1 MSSPWTSPDPTQY
14 DLGHADAVPPQNGQA
29 AQAPQP
35 AYPGPSG
42 QPAYPGPS
50 GQPAYPGPSGQP
62 AYPGPSGQPAFA
74 PPGAGPAGVA
84 APQPAYAAP
93 DTPGNS
99 APTASG
105 YSQASTW
112 SWAPK
117 PGIIPL
123 RPLTLTDLFS
133 GSFSALRKNPSV
145 LFGFTII
152 VMTVVALL
160 SLAGTMLPL
169 FSFTSL
175 MSNDLDPQA
184 SSKALLDSAYL
195 SVVSTIVG
203 YIALLAGSFLAGTVL
218 DGVLSVAVS
227 QLVIGKKITF
237 KQSWALVKPRLWSM
251 LGASFLSMLAVGSP
265 LLVLVILFF
274 MSLYSGP
281 GSDAF
286 FSLFGLLLALS
297 VPVVLASYVISIRF
311 LYAPVCAVLEEK
323 GPIEAVKRSWALTS
337 GSFWVTLGRVI
348 LINVVVGFIAG
359 LIVQVIGII
368 AAIVMFTILGDP
380 SDPSNVW
387 STIILYGV
395 ISALQMLAYSLV
407 VPILAAYQ
415 TLMYVDEKIRKE
427 NFAPLL
433 AHASQG

>member
-50 GQPAYPGPSGQP
+50 GQPA
-62 AYPGPSGQPAFA
+62 FT

-184 SSKALLDSAYL
+184 SSKVLLDSAYL

-274 MSLYSGP
+274 MSLYSWP

-286 FSLFGLLLALS
+286 FSLFGLLLALAL
-297 VPVVLASYVISIRF
+297 PVVLVSYVISIRF
-311 LYAPVCAVLEEK
+311 LYTPICAVLEEK

-359 LIVQVIGII
+359 LIVQIIGII
-368 AAIVMFTILGDP
+368 AVIFMFTILGDP
-380 SDPSNVW
+380 SSDPSTVW
-387 STIILYGV
+387 STIMLYGV

>member
-35 AYPGPSG
+35 VYPGPSG
-42 QPAYPGPS
+42 QPAFAPPGA
-50 GQPAYPGPSGQP
+50 GPAGVAAP
-62 AYPGPSGQPAFA
+62 QPAFA

>member
-29 AQAPQP
+29 AQAP
-35 AYPGPSG
+35 

-218 DGVLSVAVS
+218 DGVLSVAIS

-251 LGASFLSMLAVGSP
+251 LGASLLSMLAVGSP

-274 MSLYSGP
+274 MSLYSWP

-286 FSLFGLLLALS
+286 FSLFGLLLALAL
-297 VPVVLASYVISIRF
+297 PVVLVSYVISIRF
-311 LYAPVCAVLEEK
+311 LYAPICAVLEEK

-359 LIVQVIGII
+359 MIVQIIGII
-368 AAIVMFTILGDP
+368 AAIFMFTILEASS
-380 SDPSNVW
+380 SDPSTVW

>member
-35 AYPGPSG
+35 AYPGP
-42 QPAYPGPS
+42 P
-50 GQPAYPGPSGQP
+50 
-62 AYPGPSGQPAFA
+62 GQPAFA

-323 GPIEAVKRSWALTS
+323 GPIEGVKRSWALTS

>member
-29 AQAPQP
+29 AQAP
-35 AYPGPSG
+35 
-42 QPAYPGPS
+42 
-50 GQPAYPGPSGQP
+50 QPAYPGPSGQP

-286 FSLFGLLLALS
+286 FSLFGRLLALS

>member
-42 QPAYPGPS
+42 QPV
-50 GQPAYPGPSGQP
+50 
-62 AYPGPSGQPAFA
+62 YPGPSGQPAFA

-175 MSNDLDPQA
+175 MGDLDPQA
-184 SSKALLDSAYL
+184 SSKALLDSAYM

-265 LLVLVILFF
+265 LLVLVIFFF
-274 MSLYSGP
+274 MSLYSWP

-286 FSLFGLLLALS
+286 FSLFGLLLALAL
-297 VPVVLASYVISIRF
+297 PVVLVSYVISIRF
-311 LYAPVCAVLEEK
+311 LYAPICAVLEEK

-395 ISALQMLAYSLV
+395 IAALQMLAYSLV

>member
-1 MSSPWTSPDPTQY
+1 MDLTRSDPVRSGARGRCSTPERAGCAGAPARLPGSPRPARLRAARRWPRRRGRSP
-14 DLGHADAVPPQNGQA
+14 AR
-29 AQAPQP
+29 
-35 AYPGPSG
+35 
-42 QPAYPGPS
+42 
-50 GQPAYPGPSGQP
+50 
-62 AYPGPSGQPAFA
+62 
-74 PPGAGPAGVA
+74 
-84 APQPAYAAP
+84 YAAP

>member
-1 MSSPWTSPDPTQY
+1 MSSPWTSPDPTQYDQY

-50 GQPAYPGPSGQP
+50 GQPA
-62 AYPGPSGQPAFA
+62 FA
-74 PPGAGPAGVA
+74 PPGAGPAGAA

-184 SSKALLDSAYL
+184 SSKALLDSAYM

-274 MSLYSGP
+274 MSLYSWP

-286 FSLFGLLLALS
+286 FSLFGLLLALA

-311 LYAPVCAVLEEK
+311 LYAPICAVLEEK

-359 LIVQVIGII
+359 LIVQIIGII
-368 AAIVMFTILGDP
+368 AVIFMFTILGDP
-380 SDPSNVW
+380 SSDPSNVW
-387 STIILYGV
+387 STIMLYGV

>member
-35 AYPGPSG
+35 AYP
-42 QPAYPGPS
+42 
-50 GQPAYPGPSGQP
+50 
-62 AYPGPSGQPAFA
+62 
-74 PPGAGPAGVA
+74 GPAGVA

-145 LFGFTII
+145 LVGFTII
-152 VMTVVALL
+152 VMTVMALL

-184 SSKALLDSAYL
+184 SSKALLDSAYM

-203 YIALLAGSFLAGTVL
+203 YIAILAGSFLAGILL
-218 DGVLSVAVS
+218 DGVLSVGLAPLDARGRESPAGLGHLVLHVAV
-227 QLVIGKKITF
+227 Q
-237 KQSWALVKPRLWSM
+237 WPRLGCILQFVWPVACSGGSRG
-251 LGASFLSMLAVGSP
+251 LGELRHQYP
-265 LLVLVILFF
+265 L
-274 MSLYSGP
+274 
-281 GSDAF
+281 
-286 FSLFGLLLALS
+286 
-297 VPVVLASYVISIRF
+297 PVRTDLR
-311 LYAPVCAVLEEK
+311 CAGGE
-323 GPIEAVKRSWALTS
+323 GTHR
-337 GSFWVTLGRVI
+337 GR
-348 LINVVVGFIAG
+348 
-359 LIVQVIGII
+359 
-368 AAIVMFTILGDP
+368 
-380 SDPSNVW
+380 
-387 STIILYGV
+387 
-395 ISALQMLAYSLV
+395 
-407 VPILAAYQ
+407 
-415 TLMYVDEKIRKE
+415 
-427 NFAPLL
+427 
-433 AHASQG
+433 

>member
-29 AQAPQP
+29 AQAP
-35 AYPGPSG
+35 
-42 QPAYPGPS
+42 
-50 GQPAYPGPSGQP
+50 QP

-152 VMTVVALL
+152 VMIVVALL

-175 MSNDLDPQA
+175 MGDLDPQA
-184 SSKALLDSAYL
+184 SSKALLDSAYM

-203 YIALLAGSFLAGTVL
+203 YIAL

-274 MSLYSGP
+274 MSLYSWP

-286 FSLFGLLLALS
+286 FSLFGLLLALAL
-297 VPVVLASYVISIRF
+297 PVVLVSYVISIRF
-311 LYAPVCAVLEEK
+311 LYAPICAVLEEK

-359 LIVQVIGII
+359 MIVQIIGII
-368 AAIVMFTILGDP
+368 AAIFMFTIL
-380 SDPSNVW
+380 SDPSTVW

>member
-35 AYPGPSG
+35 AYPGPSD
-42 QPAYPGPS
+42 
-50 GQPAYPGPSGQP
+50 
-62 AYPGPSGQPAFA
+62 QPAFA

>member
-35 AYPGPSG
+35 V
-42 QPAYPGPS
+42 
-50 GQPAYPGPSGQP
+50 
-62 AYPGPSGQPAFA
+62 YPGPSGQPAFA
-74 PPGAGPAGVA
+74 PPGAGPAGAA
-84 APQPAYAAP
+84 APPPAYAAP
-93 DTPGNS
+93 YTPGNS

-184 SSKALLDSAYL
+184 SSKALLDSAYM

-203 YIALLAGSFLAGTVL
+203 YIAILAGSFLAGILL

-251 LGASFLSMLAVGSP
+251 LGASLLSMLAVGSP

-274 MSLYSGP
+274 MSLYSWP

-286 FSLFGLLLALS
+286 FSLFGLLLALAL
-297 VPVVLASYVISIRF
+297 PVVLVSYVISIRF
-311 LYAPVCAVLEEK
+311 LYAPICAVLEEK

-359 LIVQVIGII
+359 MIVQIIGII
-368 AAIVMFTILGDP
+368 AVIVMFTILGDP
-380 SDPSNVW
+380 SSPSNVW

>member
-35 AYPGPSG
+35 V
-42 QPAYPGPS
+42 
-50 GQPAYPGPSGQP
+50 
-62 AYPGPSGQPAFA
+62 YPGPSGQPAFA

-175 MSNDLDPQA
+175 MGDLDPQA
-184 SSKALLDSAYL
+184 SSKALLDSAYM

-274 MSLYSGP
+274 MSLYSWP

-286 FSLFGLLLALS
+286 FSLFGLLLALAL
-297 VPVVLASYVISIRF
+297 PVVLVSYVISIRF
-311 LYAPVCAVLEEK
+311 LYAPICAVLEEK

-348 LINVVVGFIAG
+348 LTNVVVGFIAG
-359 LIVQVIGII
+359 MIVQIIGII
-368 AAIVMFTILGDP
+368 AAIFMFTIL
-380 SDPSNVW
+380 SDPSTVW

>member
-29 AQAPQP
+29 AQAP
-35 AYPGPSG
+35 
-42 QPAYPGPS
+42 
-50 GQPAYPGPSGQP
+50 QPAYPGPSGQP

-274 MSLYSGP
+274 MSLYSWP

-286 FSLFGLLLALS
+286 FSLFGLLLALAL
-297 VPVVLASYVISIRF
+297 PVVLASYVISIRF

>member
-29 AQAPQP
+29 AQA
-35 AYPGPSG
+35 S
-42 QPAYPGPS
+42 
-50 GQPAYPGPSGQP
+50 QP

-123 RPLTLTDLFS
+123 RPLTITDLFS

-203 YIALLAGSFLAGTVL
+203 YIAILAGSFLAGTVL

-274 MSLYSGP
+274 MSLYSWP

-286 FSLFGLLLALS
+286 FSLFGLLLALAL
-297 VPVVLASYVISIRF
+297 PVVLVSYVISIRF
-311 LYAPVCAVLEEK
+311 LYAPICAVLEEK

-359 LIVQVIGII
+359 MIVQIIGVI
-368 AAIVMFTILGDP
+368 AAIFMFTIL

-387 STIILYGV
+387 LTIILYGV

>member
-29 AQAPQP
+29 AQAP
-35 AYPGPSG
+35 
-42 QPAYPGPS
+42 
-50 GQPAYPGPSGQP
+50 QPAYPGPSGQP

-175 MSNDLDPQA
+175 MGDLDPQA
-184 SSKALLDSAYL
+184 SSKALLDSAYM

-251 LGASFLSMLAVGSP
+251 LGAAFLSMLAVGSP

-274 MSLYSGP
+274 MSLYSWP

-286 FSLFGLLLALS
+286 FSLFGLLLALAL
-297 VPVVLASYVISIRF
+297 PVVLVSYVISIRF
-311 LYAPVCAVLEEK
+311 LYAPICAVLEEK

-433 AHASQG
+433 AHASRG

>member
-42 QPAYPGPS
+42 QPAYPGP
-50 GQPAYPGPSGQP
+50 P
-62 AYPGPSGQPAFA
+62 GQPAFA

>member
-29 AQAPQP
+29 AQAP
-35 AYPGPSG
+35 
-42 QPAYPGPS
+42 
-50 GQPAYPGPSGQP
+50 QPAYPGPSGQP

-218 DGVLSVAVS
+218 DGVLSVAIS

-251 LGASFLSMLAVGSP
+251 LGASLLSMLAVGSP

-274 MSLYSGP
+274 MSLYSWP

-286 FSLFGLLLALS
+286 FSLFGLLLALAL
-297 VPVVLASYVISIRF
+297 PVVLVSYVISIRF
-311 LYAPVCAVLEEK
+311 LYAPICAVLEEK

-359 LIVQVIGII
+359 MIVQIIGII
-368 AAIVMFTILGDP
+368 APIFMFTILEASS
-380 SDPSNVW
+380 SDPSTVW

>member
-35 AYPGPSG
+35 V
-42 QPAYPGPS
+42 
-50 GQPAYPGPSGQP
+50 
-62 AYPGPSGQPAFA
+62 YPGPSGQPAFA

-184 SSKALLDSAYL
+184 SSKALLDSAYM

-286 FSLFGLLLALS
+286 FSLFGLLLALA

-311 LYAPVCAVLEEK
+311 LYAPICAVLEEK

-359 LIVQVIGII
+359 MIVQIIGII
-368 AAIVMFTILGDP
+368 AVIVMFTILGDP
-380 SDPSNVW
+380 SSPGNVW

>member
-35 AYPGPSG
+35 AYPGPSV
-42 QPAYPGPS
+42 
-50 GQPAYPGPSGQP
+50 
-62 AYPGPSGQPAFA
+62 QPAFA

-105 YSQASTW
+105 YSQAGTW

-274 MSLYSGP
+274 MSLYSWP

-286 FSLFGLLLALS
+286 FSLFGLLLALAL
-297 VPVVLASYVISIRF
+297 PVVLVSYVISIRF
-311 LYAPVCAVLEEK
+311 LYAPICAVLEEK

-359 LIVQVIGII
+359 MIVQIIGII
-368 AAIVMFTILGDP
+368 AAIFMFTILEASS
-380 SDPSNVW
+380 SDPSTVW

>member
-14 DLGHADAVPPQNGQA
+14 VLGHADAVPPQNGQA

-42 QPAYPGPS
+42 QPA
-50 GQPAYPGPSGQP
+50 
-62 AYPGPSGQPAFA
+62 FA
-74 PPGAGPAGVA
+74 PPGACPAGVA

-160 SLAGTMLPL
+160 SLAGTVLPL

-251 LGASFLSMLAVGSP
+251 LGASLLSMLAVGSP

-274 MSLYSGP
+274 MSLYSWP

-286 FSLFGLLLALS
+286 FSLFGLLLALAL
-297 VPVVLASYVISIRF
+297 PVVLVSYVISIRF
-311 LYAPVCAVLEEK
+311 LYAPICAVLEEK

-359 LIVQVIGII
+359 LIVQIIGII
-368 AAIVMFTILGDP
+368 AVIFMFTILGDP
-380 SDPSNVW
+380 SSDPSTVW

>member
-35 AYPGPSG
+35 AYPGPSD
-42 QPAYPGPS
+42 
-50 GQPAYPGPSGQP
+50 
-62 AYPGPSGQPAFA
+62 QPAFA

-175 MSNDLDPQA
+175 MGDLDPQA
-184 SSKALLDSAYL
+184 SSKALLDSAYM

-274 MSLYSGP
+274 MSLYSWP

-286 FSLFGLLLALS
+286 FSLFGLLLALA
-297 VPVVLASYVISIRF
+297 VPVVLVSYVISIRF
-311 LYAPVCAVLEEK
+311 LYTPICAVLEEK

-359 LIVQVIGII
+359 MIVQIIGVV
-368 AAIVMFTILGDP
+368 AVIVMFTILADP

-395 ISALQMLAYSLV
+395 ISALQMLTYSLV

>member
-35 AYPGPSG
+35 AYPGPSD
-42 QPAYPGPS
+42 
-50 GQPAYPGPSGQP
+50 
-62 AYPGPSGQPAFA
+62 QPAFA

-93 DTPGNS
+93 ETPGNS

-175 MSNDLDPQA
+175 MGDLDPQA
-184 SSKALLDSAYL
+184 SSKALLDSAYM

-203 YIALLAGSFLAGTVL
+203 FIALLAGSFLAGTVL

-274 MSLYSGP
+274 MSLYSWP

-286 FSLFGLLLALS
+286 FSLFGLLLALAL
-297 VPVVLASYVISIRF
+297 PVVLVSYVISIRF
-311 LYAPVCAVLEEK
+311 LYAPICAVLEEK

-359 LIVQVIGII
+359 MIVQIIGII
-368 AAIVMFTILGDP
+368 AAIFMFTILEASS
-380 SDPSNVW
+380 SDPSTVW
-387 STIILYGV
+387 STIVLYGV

>member
-1 MSSPWTSPDPTQY
+1 
-14 DLGHADAVPPQNGQA
+14 
-29 AQAPQP
+29 
-35 AYPGPSG
+35 
-42 QPAYPGPS
+42 
-50 GQPAYPGPSGQP
+50 
-62 AYPGPSGQPAFA
+62 
-74 PPGAGPAGVA
+74 
-84 APQPAYAAP
+84 
-93 DTPGNS
+93 
-99 APTASG
+99 
-105 YSQASTW
+105 
-112 SWAPK
+112 
-117 PGIIPL
+117 
-123 RPLTLTDLFS
+123 
-133 GSFSALRKNPSV
+133 
-145 LFGFTII
+145 
-152 VMTVVALL
+152 
-160 SLAGTMLPL
+160 
-169 FSFTSL
+169 
-175 MSNDLDPQA
+175 
-184 SSKALLDSAYL
+184 
-195 SVVSTIVG
+195 
-203 YIALLAGSFLAGTVL
+203 
-218 DGVLSVAVS
+218 
-227 QLVIGKKITF
+227 
-237 KQSWALVKPRLWSM
+237 M

-359 LIVQVIGII
+359 MIVQIIGII
-368 AAIVMFTILGDP
+368 AAIFMFTILEASS
-380 SDPSNVW
+380 SDPSTVW

>member
-35 AYPGPSG
+35 V
-42 QPAYPGPS
+42 
-50 GQPAYPGPSGQP
+50 
-62 AYPGPSGQPAFA
+62 YPGPSGQPAFA
-74 PPGAGPAGVA
+74 PPGAGPAGAA
-84 APQPAYAAP
+84 APPPAYAAP
-93 DTPGNS
+93 YTPGNS

-105 YSQASTW
+105 YSQANTW

-184 SSKALLDSAYL
+184 SSKALLDSAYM

-203 YIALLAGSFLAGTVL
+203 YIAILAGSFLAGILL

-251 LGASFLSMLAVGSP
+251 LGASLLSMLAVGSP

-286 FSLFGLLLALS
+286 FSLFGLLLALA

-311 LYAPVCAVLEEK
+311 LYAPICAVLEEK

-359 LIVQVIGII
+359 MIVQIIGII
-368 AAIVMFTILGDP
+368 AVIVMFTILGDP
-380 SDPSNVW
+380 SSPGNVW